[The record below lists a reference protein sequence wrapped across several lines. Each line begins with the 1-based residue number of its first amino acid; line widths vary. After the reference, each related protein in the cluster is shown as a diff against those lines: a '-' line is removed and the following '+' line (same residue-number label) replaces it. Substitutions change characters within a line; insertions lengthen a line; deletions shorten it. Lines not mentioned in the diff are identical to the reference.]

1 MKTSKLIKLLKE
13 IKFSSNDEQF
23 KGFKKVFRLNN
34 KFYCFLIVKREN
46 QQDVLCCKLYYK
58 IASNSET
65 SLYTLDINQPSL
77 TLPLDDPNKSIDDY
91 IVLYF
96 KKIGFYN
103 NRVVYFF
110 SNIKKKISWK
120 IKQFNNRYF
129 NKYYINPKSS
139 TGKALIKDITKISEI
154 KTISF

>member
-1 MKTSKLIKLLKE
+1 L
-13 IKFSSNDEQF
+13 FS
-23 KGFKKVFRLNN
+23 
-34 KFYCFLIVKREN
+34 Y
-46 QQDVLCCKLYYK
+46 
-58 IASNSET
+58 SET